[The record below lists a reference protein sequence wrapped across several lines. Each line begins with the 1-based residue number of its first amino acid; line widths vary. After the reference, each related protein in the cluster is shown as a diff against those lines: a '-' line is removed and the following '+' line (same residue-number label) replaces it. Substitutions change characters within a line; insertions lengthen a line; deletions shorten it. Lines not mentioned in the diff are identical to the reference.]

1 MVCYDCQ
8 EELARQAGI
17 ASTKRHSLATRRW
30 SMPMSSLLALAPVGA
45 DRISIQ
51 PTWAFTS
58 GLSTGLVTRAAAGY
72 DYSANWVTCTDGT
85 FTFRSSTSFTAL
97 YGSLL
102 RRFRDGTRRVS
113 PVAWRILAIVVSL

>member
-45 DRISIQ
+45 DR
-51 PTWAFTS
+51 
-58 GLSTGLVTRAAAGY
+58 LSTGLVTRAAAGY